1 MAGKKEQITKV
12 NKATQFQPG
21 QSGNPA
27 GRPKGVPNTKTRLLR
42 FLTLEQEGTNPVTKD
57 RETFTVAE
65 LMDLQQIAKA
75 LKGDLQAYSAL
86 LDRLEGRPPSTTDLN
101 VNGTLSVG
109 LLSDADQD
117 KVGRLLKAIN
127 GSSTGQTD
135 NTTD

>member
-1 MAGKKEQITKV
+1 MAGRKDIHKDGAV
-12 NKATQFQPG
+12 TQFKKG

-42 FLTLEQEGTNPVTKD
+42 FLTLEQEGTNPVTKE
-57 RETFTVAE
+57 REQFTVAE

-86 LDRLEGRPPSTTDLN
+86 LDRLEGKPASTTDLN

-117 KVGRLLKAIN
+117 KVGRLLKVIN
-127 GSSTGQTD
+127 GSSAGQTD